1 MMCATFFLELARHNA
16 IDRMYLALD
25 FFDASINRIAAYVIG
40 TRATRKALLYG
51 LVDPTDR
58 LRQLEAEGKLAQK
71 LALMEDM
78 KTMPFSAVWD
88 MCCLKANVPIG
99 ASWLDEIE
107 AYERDVLSQRD

>member
-1 MMCATFFLELARHNA
+1 MRHVFLELARHNA

-25 FFDASINRIAAYVIG
+25 FFDASINRTAAYVIG

-51 LVDPTDR
+51 LVDPTDC

-88 MCCLKANVPIG
+88 MCCLKADVPIG